1 MIQPVEE
8 GHRRQRWDRALRT
21 WIENR
26 FENWGRASAEKRWP
40 IIGSM
45 VVLAL
50 MLGAQIPRL
59 EIDTSTET
67 FLRADDP
74 TRIVYSAFREQFGS
88 DQLIMIALRPSR
100 IFDPDFLATLHE
112 LHDAVEEEVPYIAEV
127 TSLINVRETRGEADE
142 LIVADL
148 LDGWPLDADTLLEV
162 RERALA
168 NPLYQNYIFSKDQRA
183 TALIIKLE
191 SFADET
197 DPDDALAGF
206 EDSVGAELSS
216 LTGEQQGKAVVALYA
231 LLERFRSDDLEIH
244 LCGGPVA
251 AERLSTEMMNNM
263 TVFVCLSLIAVGVF
277 LFALFRRAS
286 AVFLPLVVVSLSIL
300 STFGAMALIGMPLGI
315 PTQILPSFLLAV
327 GVGGSVHL
335 LVIFFRCYDAGES
348 REEALAHALQHSGL
362 AIVMTALTTAGGLV
376 SFLSAEVRPVADLG
390 IFAPMGIGLGLIYC
404 MVLLPAL
411 LHTIPLKRLPARQA
425 GQASWIERALLWT
438 GDRCVHHPKTVLG
451 CMSAILLFAVVGIT
465 RLTFSYDPISWFP
478 EDDPVRV
485 ATEFVNAEFGGTVS
499 LEILIDTGREN
510 GLHEPAL
517 LERIDLLSDRSA
529 QIEGVGNVNAGRVTS
544 IVDVTKEIHQA
555 LNGNSSDHYAIP
567 NTREL
572 VAQELLLFE
581 NSGSDDLE
589 QLVDSQFRRARITMN
604 LPHASP
610 TYYQPFIARVEALA
624 NEILGD
630 EVEVTMT
637 GFVSLMTRSL
647 NAISS
652 SLQRSYLI
660 ALAIIT
666 PLMFLLLGTLRTGLA
681 AMVPNLAP
689 IILTLGLMGW
699 LGIPLDT
706 FTLLIGSIAIGLAV
720 DDTIH
725 FMHVFRKFYDDLQ
738 DTPAAVRET
747 LRSTGHALLVTT
759 IVLSLSFFI
768 YAFASL
774 TSLVKFGLL
783 TGVTVIFAFIADV
796 TLSPALMALSTRG
809 DRVAARRA
817 ERHRAKQA
825 VAQESR
831 A

>member
-1 MIQPVEE
+1 
-8 GHRRQRWDRALRT
+8 
-21 WIENR
+21 
-26 FENWGRASAEKRWP
+26 
-40 IIGSM
+40 
-45 VVLAL
+45 
-50 MLGAQIPRL
+50 
-59 EIDTSTET
+59 
-67 FLRADDP
+67 
-74 TRIVYSAFREQFGS
+74 
-88 DQLIMIALRPSR
+88 
-100 IFDPDFLATLHE
+100 
-112 LHDAVEEEVPYIAEV
+112 
-127 TSLINVRETRGEADE
+127 
-142 LIVADL
+142 
-148 LDGWPLDADTLLEV
+148 
-162 RERALA
+162 
-168 NPLYQNYIFSKDQRA
+168 
-183 TALIIKLE
+183 
-191 SFADET
+191 
-197 DPDDALAGF
+197 
-206 EDSVGAELSS
+206 
-216 LTGEQQGKAVVALYA
+216 
-231 LLERFRSDDLEIH
+231 
-244 LCGGPVA
+244 
-251 AERLSTEMMNNM
+251 
-263 TVFVCLSLIAVGVF
+263 
-277 LFALFRRAS
+277 
-286 AVFLPLVVVSLSIL
+286 
-300 STFGAMALIGMPLGI
+300 
-315 PTQILPSFLLAV
+315 
-327 GVGGSVHL
+327 
-335 LVIFFRCYDAGES
+335 
-348 REEALAHALQHSGL
+348 
-362 AIVMTALTTAGGLV
+362 
-376 SFLSAEVRPVADLG
+376 
-390 IFAPMGIGLGLIYC
+390 
-404 MVLLPAL
+404 
-411 LHTIPLKRLPARQA
+411 
-425 GQASWIERALLWT
+425 
-438 GDRCVHHPKTVLG
+438 
-451 CMSAILLFAVVGIT
+451 
-465 RLTFSYDPISWFP
+465 
-478 EDDPVRV
+478 
-485 ATEFVNAEFGGTVS
+485 
-499 LEILIDTGREN
+499 EN